1 MAKTATSAKQK
12 KSSRVSLKKH
22 DVFGAHLRNPKLIK
36 EVLVDALMSNDLET
50 FQDVLIAY
58 LRTASKSKLAS
69 KTKLGR
75 QTLYDL
81 IDEEKEFNPTLSTL
95 GSILEALAA

>member
-1 MAKTATSAKQK
+1 MARTVTSAKRK
-12 KSSRVSLKKH
+12 KSSRAVLKKY
-22 DVFGAHLRNPKLIK
+22 DVFGAHLKDPKLVK
-36 EVLVDALMSNDLET
+36 EVLVDALMANDMET
-50 FQDVLIAY
+50 FQDVLVAY
-58 LRTASKSKLAS
+58 LRTVSKSELAG

-81 IDEEKEFNPTLSTL
+81 INEEKEFNPTLSTL

>member
-1 MAKTATSAKQK
+1 L
-12 KSSRVSLKKH
+12 RKH
-22 DVFGAHLRNPKLIK
+22 DVFGAHLKDTRAIK
-36 EVLVDALMSNDLET
+36 EVLIEALMENDLET

-58 LRTASKSKLAS
+58 VRTASKSRLAA

-81 IDEEKEFNPTLSTL
+81 IDEDKEFNPTLSTL
-95 GSILEALAA
+95 GSILKALAA